1 MSIGILFS
9 GVVMDFLHTD
19 QLLENLYDGVYYVDR
34 ERQILYWNKAAE
46 RIAGYAKAEMIGK
59 FCYNNILR
67 HMDESGKQLCL
78 AGCPLQA
85 TIQDGEM
92 RENLVY
98 LHHKDGH
105 RVPVHVRVSPVR
117 DTDGEIIGAV
127 EIFNQFSPSSDPL
140 EEIKKYKEEAY
151 TDPLLEIG
159 NRRYADMIL
168 NTRHYELQNAAVS
181 YAIAFVDLDD
191 FKQINDQ
198 YGHAVGDNVLRM
210 IALSLKS
217 ATRQPDTIIR
227 WGGDEFLVIL
237 PNVNENS
244 IKTICERIKLFI
256 KRSSLMVD
264 EGELEVDA
272 SIGATVAHVE
282 DTIESVIERADK
294 LMYASKQS
302 GKGKVTIG

>member
-1 MSIGILFS
+1 M
-9 GVVMDFLHTD
+9 T
-19 QLLENLYDGVYYVDR
+19 
-34 ERQILYWNKAAE
+34 
-46 RIAGYAKAEMIGK
+46 
-59 FCYNNILR
+59 
-67 HMDESGKQLCL
+67 
-78 AGCPLQA
+78 P
-85 TIQDGEM
+85 
-92 RENLVY
+92 
-98 LHHKDGH
+98 
-105 RVPVHVRVSPVR
+105 
-117 DTDGEIIGAV
+117 
-127 EIFNQFSPSSDPL
+127 
-140 EEIKKYKEEAY
+140 
-151 TDPLLEIG
+151 
-159 NRRYADMIL
+159 
-168 NTRHYELQNAAVS
+168 RHYELQNAAVA
-181 YAIAFVDLDD
+181 YAIAFVDLDN